1 MLLPASQLSHKDAM
15 IPNLISKLP
24 ELTKATTLQ
33 SEENNNLSF
42 RYRLLNNIKTAKS
55 YWYYPYFFIFAPFL
69 VLSII
74 GIRENLSYNYLISY
88 HNQYDDLT
96 MQKNRLTTEIDS
108 LKKYISK
115 FSDLATNSIHYHII
129 EKRIFDTKKPSIY
142 FKDITLNS
150 ERSHFIVKSS
160 SFLDSAIFLR
170 DLKDYNGVYL
180 SLYSTEYWKKSMDSS
195 FESSNPEFELKINF
209 QLNYPGIEN
218 LIENYSLLS
227 NDQMVYKLS
236 LIKAQ

>member
-1 MLLPASQLSHKDAM
+1 M

-24 ELTKATTLQ
+24 ELTEASNLL
-33 SEENNNLSF
+33 SEKKNDLSF
-42 RYRLLNNIKTAKS
+42 RSRVFNNIKTANS

-69 VLSII
+69 ILSGIS
-74 GIRENLSYNYLISY
+74 IRENLYHQNLVSY
-88 HNQYDDLT
+88 HHQYNDLT
-96 MQKNRLTTEIDS
+96 TQKNGLTTDVDS

-115 FSDLATNSIHYHII
+115 FSDLAINSIHYHII

-142 FKDITLNS
+142 FKNITLNS

-170 DLKDYNGVYL
+170 DLKDYSGVYL
-180 SLYSTEYWKKSMDSS
+180 SLYSTEYWKKNMDASS
-195 FESSNPEFELKINF
+195 ETSNPEFELKINF
-209 QLNYPGIEN
+209 QLNKP
-218 LIENYSLLS
+218 SLEDLRDTYKILS

-236 LIKAQ
+236 LVIAK

>member
-1 MLLPASQLSHKDAM
+1 M

-24 ELTKATTLQ
+24 ELTKTKTLQ
-33 SEENNNLSF
+33 SEKTNNLSVKN
-42 RYRLLNNIKTAKS
+42 RLFYNIKTANS

-69 VLSII
+69 ILSII
-74 GIRENLSYNYLISY
+74 GIRENLSYNYLIGY
-88 HNQYDDLT
+88 HDQYNDLT
-96 MQKNRLTTEIDS
+96 MQKNRLISDIDS

-115 FSDLATNSIHYHII
+115 FSDLATSSIHYHII

-170 DLKDYNGVYL
+170 DLKDYEGVYL

-209 QLNYPGIEN
+209 QLNYPSIDD
-218 LIENYSLLS
+218 LIETYKLLS

-236 LIKAQ
+236 LIKEQ